1 MSETISGIAIV
12 KRSTISLC
20 VSAFSLS
27 LYGRYIIERESPYT
41 ANENPPG
48 ADVADFALSPP
59 PAALSTP
66 AVALWQDAPIAAIAT
81 QPRSTRRM
89 FRMAQMLG
97 SRCVPSSSNPEHGED
112 CDVALRTPQSDAAGR
127 CVAQA

>member
-48 ADVADFALSPP
+48 ADAADFALSPA

-66 AVALWQDAPIAAIAT
+66 AVALSQDVPRAAIAT
-81 QPRSTRRM
+81 HHRSNLGM
-89 FRMAQMLG
+89 LGMAEMLG
-97 SRCVPSSSNPEHGED
+97 SRPVPSSSDPEH
-112 CDVALRTPQSDAAGR
+112 
-127 CVAQA
+127 